1 MALEAAD
8 IATHTIPLKYI
19 QKIQTA
25 NDKDGRR
32 TCWPNFPA
40 ILTLTISHS
49 ALHDLMALITRLC

>member
-8 IATHTIPLKYI
+8 IATHT
-19 QKIQTA
+19 IQTA

-32 TCWPNFPA
+32 TCWPNFPP
-40 ILTLTISHS
+40 ILTLTISHA